1 MTPAKRWY
9 AVYCQAQKENMAREQ
24 LENQGFEAYLP
35 LYKKLRRHARQ
46 MRETD
51 APLFPRYLFVSFDV
65 DRDQWRAV
73 NSTRGVVGLV
83 NFKTDTPQ
91 GIADRIITD
100 LRSTQDDGGLV
111 SLAALEL
118 FKPGEPVRIL
128 EGAFAGH
135 VARYQK
141 MSDHERVE
149 ILINFLNQDVRLQ
162 LPVFA
167 VEKAA

>member
-1 MTPAKRWY
+1 M
-9 AVYCQAQKENMAREQ
+9 
-24 LENQGFEAYLP
+24 
-35 LYKKLRRHARQ
+35 
-46 MRETD
+46 
-51 APLFPRYLFVSFDV
+51 
-65 DRDQWRAV
+65 
-73 NSTRGVVGLV
+73 
-83 NFKTDTPQ
+83 
-91 GIADRIITD
+91 
-100 LRSTQDDGGLV
+100 